1 MRENSVEL
9 VDIRKKYSWTG
20 FGYFMFMAAA
30 EGSSILLARLIMG
43 HAEQIRG
50 NSWLVYLLGLAPLWV
65 IGFPIC
71 YLVIRNVPVQKP
83 EEHEVKPKFIFQFY
97 LMAAFFMMAGNI
109 TGSILTFVIN
119 KTTGIVI
126 PNTTIE
132 MVQKQELLPSL
143 AFTVLIA
150 PFFEELTFR
159 KLLID
164 RLGQYSKKYTII
176 LSGLMFGLFHTNLH
190 QFFYATLLGML
201 FAYIYT
207 ISGKLRY
214 TVILHMT
221 VNFIHGIIPMII
233 VKNLNLEELQAVS
246 GLDPMDPEAQ
256 QMIFKLYTNPAFLL
270 FLIYM
275 GLFFIAIV
283 AGVILFALHHSQM
296 KVDDRESPLD
306 KKTAFPTIYI
316 NIGMIL
322 YIIGT
327 LGVTIYEII
336 RG

>member
-1 MRENSVEL
+1 MEL
-9 VDIRKKYSWTG
+9 VDIRKKYSWVG
-20 FGYFMFMAAA
+20 FGYFAFMAAA
-30 EGSSILLARLIMG
+30 EGSSILIAHLITG
-43 HAEQIRG
+43 YAEQIRN

-65 IGFPIC
+65 IGFPLC

-83 EEHEVKPKFIFQFY
+83 EEHEVKPKYIFQFY
-97 LMAAFFMMAGNI
+97 LMAAFFMIAGNI
-109 TGSILTFVIN
+109 MGSILAFVIN
-119 KTTGIVI
+119 KTTGVVI

-132 MVQKQELLPSL
+132 MVQRQKLIPSL
-143 AFTVLIA
+143 IFTVLIA

-176 LSGLMFGLFHTNLH
+176 LSGLMFGLFHTNIH
-190 QFFYATLLGML
+190 QFFYATFLGML

-207 ISGKLRY
+207 ISGKLKY
-214 TVILHMT
+214 TVILHMI
-221 VNFIHGIIPMII
+221 VNFLHGIVPMII
-233 VKNLNLEELQAVS
+233 VKNLNLEELQSVS
-246 GLDPMDPEAQ
+246 GMDPMDPEAQ

-270 FLIYM
+270 FILYM
-275 GLFFIAIV
+275 GLFFIAMV
-283 AGVILFALHHSQM
+283 AGVILFALHHKQM
-296 KVDDRESPLD
+296 TVDDRESPLD

-327 LGVTIYEII
+327 LGVTIYYII